1 MFLFVGL
8 GMMALLLG
16 ACSRASYPQRVGPYP
31 LDIFYEMHYSV
42 SQRSQEPPRLYP
54 AVGAVPVQG
63 AELLYPA
70 NSEEYKNLAM
80 PTGIKEDLEAMA
92 RGQALF
98 QVNCSMCH
106 GLQAKGDGKVRDFL
120 VKVYGP
126 PPDLT
131 AAGTLELPGPAR
143 RTDGQLFGTI
153 TNGVFVM
160 PTFKNLL
167 SAEERWQVVRYLRTL
182 QAGR

>member
-1 MFLFVGL
+1 MRWAVFLFVGL

-31 LDIFYEMHYSV
+31 LDIFYEMHYSIA
-42 SQRSQEPPRLYP
+42 QRSQEPPRLYP
-54 AVGAVPVQG
+54 AVGSVPVQG
-63 AELLYPA
+63 AEIRYPA
-70 NSEEYKNLAM
+70 DQYKGLLM
-80 PTGIKEDLEAMA
+80 PADINQDPKAVA
-92 RGQALF
+92 RGQTLY

-106 GLQAKGDGKVRDFL
+106 GLQATGDGKVRDFL

-131 AAGTLELPGPAR
+131 APTTVQ
-143 RTDGQLFGTI
+143 RTDGEIFGI
-153 TNGVFVM
+153 VTNGVFVM

-167 SAEERWQVVRYLRTL
+167 TEQERWQVVRYLRTL
-182 QAGR
+182 QGR